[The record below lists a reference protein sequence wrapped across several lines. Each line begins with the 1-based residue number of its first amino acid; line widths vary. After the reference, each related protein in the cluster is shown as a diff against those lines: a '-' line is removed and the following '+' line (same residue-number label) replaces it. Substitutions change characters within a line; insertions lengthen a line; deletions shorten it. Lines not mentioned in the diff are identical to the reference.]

1 MMRSKSRNE
10 EVRVVSPPPATERI
24 LEAIGRIR
32 KEGREPLALFDLDS
46 TLYDDRLR
54 TLRILHEFG
63 YEHALARPKF
73 LKAVCAAGVA
83 DMPYRVI
90 DAVRALGFDDPA
102 LLDEVLT
109 FWRARFFTS
118 EYVHYDLPTPGAAT
132 IMARLL
138 DAGAMAVCLT
148 GRAAAPML
156 AGTIATLQRDGLP
169 VGSADCR
176 LILKPAT
183 RDSDEFYKAQVVERL
198 KISGEVVAAF
208 DNEPGICNLLRRACP
223 DASVFH
229 VATTWTVDAPE
240 LDPGIQVIA
249 DFRALLDN

>member
-1 MMRSKSRNE
+1 MAT
-10 EVRVVSPPPATERI
+10 PPATQRI
-24 LEAIGRIR
+24 LDAIQ
-32 KEGREPLALFDLDS
+32 ETTAAGREPLVVFDLDS

-63 YEHALARPKF
+63 YEHANSRPEF
-73 LKAVCAAGVA
+73 LKAVCTVGIA
-83 DMPYRVI
+83 DMPYRVV
-90 DAVRALGFDDPA
+90 DAVRNMGFDDKA
-102 LLDEVLT
+102 LLDEVLQY
-109 FWRARFFTS
+109 WRDRFFTS
-118 EYVHYDLPTPGAAT
+118 DYVHYDLPTPGAAA
-132 IMARLL
+132 IMRLL
-138 DAGAMAVCLT
+138 MSAGAMAVCLT

-183 RDSDEFYKAQVVERL
+183 RDSDEFYKGQVINRL
-198 KISGEVVAAF
+198 KISGTVVAAF
-208 DNEPGICNLLRRACP
+208 DNEPGICNMLRKSCP

-240 LDPGIQVIA
+240 LDPEVLVIS
-249 DFRALLDN
+249 DFKALLT

>member
-1 MMRSKSRNE
+1 MPLPS
-10 EVRVVSPPPATERI
+10 AIERI
-24 LEAIGRIR
+24 LEAVVQTR
-32 KEGREPLALFDLDS
+32 KAGREPLVVFDLDS

-63 YEHALARPKF
+63 YENALTRPEF
-73 LKAVCAAGVA
+73 LSAACRVGVA

-90 DAVRALGFDDPA
+90 DAARAMGFDDAA
-102 LLDEVLT
+102 LLDEVLQ
-109 FWRARFFTS
+109 FWRKRFFTS
-118 EYVHYDLPTPGAAT
+118 EYVHYDLPTPGAAA
-132 IMARLL
+132 IMNLIMS
-138 DAGAMAVCLT
+138 AGAMAVCLT

-183 RDSDEFYKAQVVERL
+183 RDSDAIYKAQVIERL
-198 KISGEVVAAF
+198 KISGHIVAAF
-208 DNEPGICNLLRRACP
+208 DNEPGICNLLRRSCP
-223 DASVFH
+223 DASIFH

-240 LDPGIQVIA
+240 LDPGVQVIA
-249 DFRALLDN
+249 NFQALLSDGAAPE